1 MAVLSKIRERSL
13 FLILIIAM
21 ALFAFVLSGLFD
33 SSMFNKNVSNIGE
46 VNGEPITR
54 EEFGQEVELFRSR
67 SGGRSTNSQNVNN
80 AWNSLVREKIYQAQL
95 EKSGIVVG
103 EKDVWDAMVNQIAA
117 QNSPQF
123 MNEAGLFSEE
133 KLKEYI
139 ATLKDNSE
147 ESEAGAAAW
156 INWLNYEKNIK
167 ESLEQNTYN
176 ELVRAGLGSTLKEG
190 ERKYYYDNTSVDVDY
205 VYVPFNSIPDSLVAI
220 SQQDIKDYIKKHPKD
235 FTVPESRDIK
245 YVQFKVEATEE
256 DEAQIREELKTMIE
270 DREEYSNAAKSN
282 VTLIGFKNA
291 VDMVQFNSDND
302 SDTPFDSS
310 YYNKAQL
317 PKILSDSLFDKNVGE
332 VFGPYKDL
340 GYYKL
345 SKILDVKQIPDSVKA
360 SHILIA
366 YVGSGSA
373 DPSVTQTEEEAKQFA
388 DSLLTV
394 VKNDPSKFAGLAREL
409 SADQSSG
416 QRGGDLNW
424 FGYNTMIPVFRD
436 YSFENQVG
444 DMGVVKSR
452 FGFHVIRIDDQKN
465 RQRTVQV
472 GTFSRK
478 IDPSEKTE
486 NDVFERAETFASE
499 LTSGK
504 EIDAMAKE
512 YDVVVKPVLNLEVFD
527 DNIAQLG
534 SQRQIVRWTF
544 EEGTEV
550 GDIRRFDTDNGYI
563 VVVLDRKN
571 KAGLSDRGQ
580 DVRALLMKEKK
591 AELIKERSTGAT
603 LEEIAKQNNTEKK
616 VARAVSN
623 SSPVFSGSGRFV
635 DIAGVVTG
643 LDENVLTRDIVGQNG
658 VAYAIVTNKTLPT
671 ELNNYSGNKKEIE
684 RSMASRSMQIYES
697 IKENSEIVD
706 NRSVFY

>member
-1 MAVLSKIRERSL
+1 M

-373 DPSVTQTEEEAKQFA
+373 DPSVTRTEEEAKQFA

-643 LDENVLTRDIVGQNG
+643 LDENVLTRDIIGQNG

>member
-1 MAVLSKIRERSL
+1 M

-33 SSMFNKNVSNIGE
+33 SNMFNKNVSNVGE

-80 AWNSLVREKIYQAQL
+80 AWNSIVREKIYQAQL

-103 EKDVWDAMVNQIAA
+103 EKDVWDAMVAQIGA

-123 MNEAGLFSEE
+123 MNEAGLFDEE

-147 ESEAGAAAW
+147 EDEAGAAAW

-176 ELVRAGLGSTLKEG
+176 QLVRAGLGSTLKEG
-190 ERKYYYDNTSVDVDY
+190 ERKYYYDNTSVDVEY
-205 VYVPFNSIPDSLVAI
+205 VYVPFTSIPDSLIAI
-220 SQQDIKDYIKKHPKD
+220 SQDEIKDYIKSHPKD
-235 FTVPESRDIK
+235 FTVPESRDIQ
-245 YVQFKVEATEE
+245 YVQFIVEATEA
-256 DEAQIREELKTMIE
+256 DEAEILKELNAMID
-270 DREEYSNAAKSN
+270 DREEYSNAAKTN
-282 VTLIGFKNA
+282 VTLAGFRNA
-291 VDMVQFNSDND
+291 QDMAQFNLDND
-302 SDTPFDSS
+302 SDTPYDAS
-310 YYNKAQL
+310 YYTQAQL
-317 PKILSDSLFDKNVGE
+317 PKILADSLFDKNVGE

-340 GYYKL
+340 GHFKL
-345 SKILDVKQIPDSVKA
+345 SKILDVKQLPDSVKA
-360 SHILIA
+360 SHILIP
-366 YVGSGSA
+366 YVGSGTA
-373 DPSVTQTEEEAKQFA
+373 DASVTQTEEEASKVA
-388 DSLLTV
+388 DSVLNL
-394 VKNDPSKFAGLAREL
+394 VKSDPERFAPLALEL
-409 SADQSSG
+409 SSDQVSG
-416 QRGGDLNW
+416 QRGGDLGW

-436 YSFENQVG
+436 YTFENNVG

-452 FGFHVIRIDDQKN
+452 FGFHVIRIDDQRN

-478 IDPSEKTE
+478 IDPSENTE
-486 NDVFERAETFASE
+486 NEVFERAETFASE
-499 LTSGK
+499 LSSGK
-504 EIDAMAKE
+504 EISSVAQE
-512 YDVVVKPVLNLEVFD
+512 FDVVVKPVQNLEVFD

-534 SQRQIVRWTF
+534 SQRQIVRWAF

-550 GDIRRFDTDNGYI
+550 GDIRRFDTENGYI
-563 VVVLDRKN
+563 VVVLNKKN

-580 DVRALLMKEKK
+580 NVRAILMMKKK
-591 AELIKERSTGAT
+591 AELIEERSTGAT
-603 LEEIAKQNNTEKK
+603 LEEIAQQNDTEKK

-623 SSPVFSGSGRFV
+623 TSPVFAGAGRFV

-643 LDENVLTRDIVGQNG
+643 LDENVLTRNIVGQNG
-658 VAYAIVTNKTLPT
+658 VAFAIVTKKTLPT
-671 ELNNYSGNKKEIE
+671 ELNNYNGSKMDIE

-697 IKENSEIVD
+697 IKENSDIVD